1 MCSFLLQVPLLSI
14 LLIYSTRAGWNF
26 FFFQSKLGRQM
37 VFRRYRCDSFH
48 CLFNGALLASKA
60 LLFSNEKI
68 VIFAGTVEKQAAM
81 QEEGDLELYVCSNEG
96 ACFINQSWRLPELS
110 SPLSSSGFAH
120 GAAWAA
126 VGQSSA
132 IPVSAEAFQRAHGLF
147 CWYRRG
153 GRGWGK
159 AVGSL
164 GMASECLMRGQYGG
178 CGPVP
183 SLPRGGVGS
192 RLSEPVGTQCTIQI
206 LVCWEGSEQH
216 YIYIYIYLA
225 MWVFFVGCIGFFFVC
240 VFFPLIQLRSLEQ
253 QKKCS
258 FIQCQENAVIYQGWK
273 WQCCFRMADNRS
285 FEIRNLGLAQRWR
298 AQQKRCSSTP
308 LQSISGQ
315 SHGDV
320 TAHLRRSCPSSC
332 CLQQSWVSA
341 FAVGAL
347 CY

>member
-1 MCSFLLQVPLLSI
+1 M
-14 LLIYSTRAGWNF
+14 
-26 FFFQSKLGRQM
+26 
-37 VFRRYRCDSFH
+37 FRRYRCDSFH

-153 GRGWGK
+153 GQGCGK

-183 SLPRGGVGS
+183 SLEVELGADCLSQLALSVPSKSLCVGK
-192 RLSEPVGTQCTIQI
+192 VQNNI
-206 LVCWEGSEQH
+206 
-216 YIYIYIYLA
+216 IYIYIYLA
-225 MWVFFVGCIGFFFVC
+225 MWVFFVGCIGFFLC
-240 VFFPLIQLRSLEQ
+240 VFFFSSYPA
-253 QKKCS
+253 
-258 FIQCQENAVIYQGWK
+258 QE
-273 WQCCFRMADNRS
+273 
-285 FEIRNLGLAQRWR
+285 LGATKEVLFHSMPG
-298 AQQKRCSSTP
+298 KRCY
-308 LQSISGQ
+308 LSGMEMAMLF
-315 SHGDV
+315 SHG
-320 TAHLRRSCPSSC
+320 
-332 CLQQSWVSA
+332 
-341 FAVGAL
+341 G
-347 CY
+347 

>member
-81 QEEGDLELYVCSNEG
+81 QEEEDLELYVCSNEG
-96 ACFINQSWRLPELS
+96 ACFINQSWRLPEIS

-147 CWYRRG
+147 CWYRGG
-153 GRGWGK
+153 GRGCGK

-183 SLPRGGVGS
+183 SLEVELGADCLSQLALSVPSKSLCVGK
-192 RLSEPVGTQCTIQI
+192 VQNNI
-206 LVCWEGSEQH
+206 
-216 YIYIYIYLA
+216 IYIYIFGNVGVFCGLH
-225 MWVFFVGCIGFFFVC
+225 WVFFVC
-240 VFFPLIQLRSLEQ
+240 VFFFLLSSSGAWSNKRSALSFNARKTLLFIRDGNGNVVFAWRITDPL
-253 QKKCS
+253 K
-258 FIQCQENAVIYQGWK
+258 FA
-273 WQCCFRMADNRS
+273 
-285 FEIRNLGLAQRWR
+285 
-298 AQQKRCSSTP
+298 
-308 LQSISGQ
+308 ISGWHKGEGLSRRGAVQ
-315 SHGDV
+315 LLCRASQGSP
-320 TAHLRRSCPSSC
+320 TAMLLLTLGGAVPAVAVSSSPES
-332 CLQQSWVSA
+332 LLLLWVPCATS
-341 FAVGAL
+341 
-347 CY
+347 